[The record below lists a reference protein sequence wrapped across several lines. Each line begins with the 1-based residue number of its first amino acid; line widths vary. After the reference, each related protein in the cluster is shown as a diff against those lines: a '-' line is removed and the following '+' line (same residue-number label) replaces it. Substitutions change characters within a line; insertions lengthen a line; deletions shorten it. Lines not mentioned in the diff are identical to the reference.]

1 MQKGTR
7 RKRSAYRKDHTSL
20 EGADFEVN
28 TTLNRQNGQGLQG
41 IFLINP
47 ADVTKVTQQKL
58 KDSTHLLSKK
68 DLRIGRMEKR

>member
-28 TTLNRQNGQGLQG
+28 TTLNRQNGQGLKV
-41 IFLINP
+41 IFLIIP
-47 ADVTKVTQQKL
+47 ADLTKVTQQEL
-58 KDSTHLLSKK
+58 KDSTNILSKE
-68 DLRIGRMEKR
+68 DLGIGRMEKR